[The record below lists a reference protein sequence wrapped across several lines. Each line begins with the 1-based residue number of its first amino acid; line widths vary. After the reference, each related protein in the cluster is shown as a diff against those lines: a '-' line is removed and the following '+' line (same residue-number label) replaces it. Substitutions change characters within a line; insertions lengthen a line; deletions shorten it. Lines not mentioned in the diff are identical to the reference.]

1 MLDMQMIEWPV
12 LAGLSAHAALRVPP
26 WRGESINGR
35 TILVHALDAPTDALF
50 GFRYVPQLA
59 SRGADVI
66 IQVERAQVALLGRM
80 GGVRL
85 AIDQAA
91 PTPPADYAV
100 PFQAL
105 GSLVEGDTDP
115 RLVSNPNCVNPN
127 FANPYLRADRSR
139 VHHWQQQFAPD
150 ASHTVERVLLCFGEP
165 GSTNPHESIPL
176 TALTPLFE
184 SSEINWI
191 VLESALTSW
200 ELNALRRH
208 PSVTIVATADLDDVA
223 GLIKA
228 VDRVASIDSVVG
240 HLAGALGAPG
250 WALLSATPNWPWLRT
265 RRGSSHYPTLE
276 TIRQA
281 RVGDW
286 QDVVAVISTALA
298 PYAV

>member
-1 MLDMQMIEWPV
+1 MIEWPV
-12 LAGLSAHAALRVPP
+12 LAELSAHASVRVPP
-26 WRGESINGR
+26 WRGESINGK

-66 IQVERAQVALLGRM
+66 IQVDPAQVVLLGRM

-85 AIDQAA
+85 AIDHAA

-105 GSLVEGDTDP
+105 GSLLERDADP
-115 RLVSNPNCVNPN
+115 RLVSNPNC
-127 FANPYLRADRSR
+127 ANPYLRADRLR

-184 SSEINWI
+184 LSEINWI
-191 VLESALTSW
+191 VLASALAGW
-200 ELNALRRH
+200 ELDALRRH
-208 PSVTIVATADLDDVA
+208 PSVTIVDTADLNDVA

-250 WALLSATPNWPWLRT
+250 WALLSATPDWPWLRT

-276 TIRQA
+276 PIRQGH
-281 RVGDW
+281 VGDW
-286 QDVVAVISTALA
+286 QDVVAAISTELA
-298 PYAV
+298 PHAV